1 LYQKETLKFSFLLQ
15 NIMQSVLVVS
25 ESAKILPIFQQAFP
39 PECTLEQVSTIDQ
52 ALHSL
57 QNHRRDLLFVDMV
70 ILQPVAKSGG
80 YKAAMRPFSLQYPA
94 LKIVVMATE
103 DLLQEAIAA
112 VNCGASHYVTHPIIP
127 GEVRLLAETIEEQN
141 ILASEL
147 DYLRD
152 KCWQEDSFDLLNTN
166 CLAMQK
172 VFENVRAVAPT
183 RSTVLLNGETGTGK
197 GVIAKLIHRYSNR
210 RNAQFIS
217 IHCGAIPD
225 SLLESE
231 LFGHEKGAF
240 TGAVKR
246 KLGKFEIAS
255 GGTIFLDEIGTIT
268 PAAQIKLLHVLQD
281 GIIQRLGGEEF
292 LQPDVRIIAATN
304 IDLKKLCVE
313 KKFRED
319 LYYRLNVFPLTLPP
333 LRERLTDLQ
342 KLYAIFL
349 KKLNKFDTKEI
360 HDVHPLVAKAFLNY
374 NWPGNIRELENI
386 IERAYILETSSIIT
400 PESIPV
406 ELFKEDASL
415 SKVAMGTKYTL
426 SEVRKKNMEEVEKTY
441 LGELLTENQG
451 KINKSAEIAGISTR
465 QLHKLMTRYGLKK
478 ESFKKI
484 RANHTNA

>member
-1 LYQKETLKFSFLLQ
+1 
-15 NIMQSVLVVS
+15 MQSVLIIS
-25 ESAKILPIFQQAFP
+25 NSTEILPIFRQAFP
-39 PECTLEQVSTIDQ
+39 PECALGQVSTIDQ

-57 QNHRRDLLFVDMV
+57 QNQRRDLLFIDMV
-70 ILQPVAKSGG
+70 ILQLAAQFNG
-80 YKAAMRPFSLQYPA
+80 YTAAMQPFLLQYPT

-103 DLLQEAIAA
+103 NLLPEAISA
-112 VNCGASHYVTHPIIP
+112 VDCGASHYVTHPIIP
-127 GEVRLLAETIEEQN
+127 DEVRLLAETITEQN

-152 KCWQEDSFDLLNTN
+152 KCWQEDSFDLLNTD

-268 PAAQIKLLHVLQD
+268 PAAQIKLLHVLQN
-281 GIIQRLGGEEF
+281 GTIQRVGGEEF
-292 LQPDVRIIAATN
+292 IQPDVRIIAATN

-333 LRERLTDLQ
+333 LRERLSDIQ

-349 KKLNKFDTKEI
+349 KRLNKFDKKEI
-360 HDVHPLVAKAFLNY
+360 HDVHPHVTAAFLNY
-374 NWPGNIRELENI
+374 SWPGNIRELENI

-400 PESIPV
+400 PDSIPA
-406 ELFKEDASL
+406 ELFKENAPVPRGAVNTS
-415 SKVAMGTKYTL
+415 STL
-426 SEVRKKNMEEVEKTY
+426 SEVRKKAMEEVEEAY
-441 LGELLTENQG
+441 LRELLTRNLG
-451 KINKSAEIAGISTR
+451 KINRSAATAGITTR
-465 QLHKLMTRYGLKK
+465 QLHKLMIKYALRK
-478 ESFKKI
+478 ESFKVKPPKT
-484 RANHTNA
+484 TNT